1 MVRRA
6 LGKGFD
12 ALIPTVEEDKVP
24 IEKVFHSPLQPRKKI
39 NEEDLKDLVASIKQ
53 NGILQ
58 PVLLRKIEENKYELV
73 YGHRRFEAAKRAG
86 LKEIPAVFRR
96 LSDREVL
103 EIAII
108 ENIQREDLSPIE
120 EANAYYNLN
129 VEFNLTQEEIA
140 QRVGKARATITN
152 KMRLLTLPEEVRQAL
167 SENKITEGHA
177 RALLA
182 FKDKSEILKEL
193 KNIISGDKTVR
204 EAEKA
209 SRVKK
214 KKQISP
220 KYKELREELMHLFNT
235 EVRVETGKK
244 RNKLIIEFY
253 SDQDLERIYNIITR
267 QSR

>member
-1 MVRRA
+1 MARRA
-6 LGKGFD
+6 LGKGFN
-12 ALIPTVEEDKVP
+12 ALIPSVEEDKVP
-24 IEKVFHSPLQPRKKI
+24 IGKVFHSPLQPRKKI
-39 NEEDLKDLVASIKQ
+39 NEEDLKELVASIKQ

-108 ENIQREDLSPIE
+108 ENIQREDLNPME

-129 VEFNLTQEEIA
+129 VEFDLTQEEIA
-140 QRVGKARATITN
+140 KRVGKARTTITN
-152 KMRLLTLPEEVRQAL
+152 KMRLLSLPKEAQQAL

-177 RALLA
+177 RALLG
-182 FKDKSEILKEL
+182 FKDENRILKEL
-193 KNIISGDKTVR
+193 KSIISGDKTVR

-214 KKQISP
+214 KKRQISSE
-220 KYKELREELMHLFNT
+220 YEDLREELMHLFGT

-253 SDQDLERIYNIITR
+253 SDQDLERIYNIIKGKK
-267 QSR
+267 